1 MEQLG
6 IIQILRAVAA
16 LMVVVSHA
24 QDDAQFRAVQRGM
37 EFHRVFPVRW
47 DAGVDLFFVI
57 SGFIMVHASHKLFA
71 TRGAAWA
78 FLQRRWIRI
87 VPLYWFFTAVQLAAL
102 AYEVLGGRGI
112 FPRLDEIVASLGFF
126 PFARPA
132 DGAPRPISALG
143 WTLNYEMFFYF
154 VFSMFLFL
162 PRLRAVVGVSLALLA
177 ISMVAAFMPTR
188 ATALEFWGDLII
200 FEFAFGMA
208 LALVWRAGWR
218 MPRMASSGLVI
229 VSIGALVLDGWF
241 SPVLAPSAVEVNG
254 WQRLLSAGVPMAML
268 LGGLILMTPML
279 PLRGPLAAFAKK
291 LGNAS
296 FALYL
301 VHPFVITLT
310 GKVYGF
316 LVLKGLGLA
325 SLGLWPMVICE
336 LVLAIPAALLVHEW
350 LELPVTRWLQGR
362 LQSPALLAQSNA
374 ATP

>member
-24 QDDAQFRAVQRGM
+24 QDDAQFQAMQRGM
-37 EFHRVFPVRW
+37 DFHRVFPVRW

-71 TRGAAWA
+71 TPRAGWT
-78 FLQRRWIRI
+78 FLRRRCLRI
-87 VPLYWFFTAVQLAAL
+87 VPLYWFFTALQLAAL
-102 AYEVLGGRGI
+102 AYQVAGGRGT
-112 FPRLDEIVASLGFF
+112 FPHLDEILSSFGFF
-126 PFARPA
+126 PFARPE

-143 WTLNYEMFFYF
+143 WTLNYEMFFYL

-162 PRLRAVVGVSLALLA
+162 PCLRAVAGVVMALSVVAMLAAWL
-177 ISMVAAFMPTR
+177 PTR
-188 ATALEFWGDLII
+188 ATALVFWGDMII

-208 LALVWRAGWR
+208 LAVIWRAGWR
-218 MPRMASSGLVI
+218 MPRFVSFGLVI
-229 VSIGALVLDGWF
+229 VSLGALVLDGWF

-254 WQRLLSAGVPMAML
+254 WQRLLSAGVPMALL
-268 LGGLILMTPML
+268 LGGLILTVPAL
-279 PLRGPLAAFAKK
+279 TLRGPIAAFAKR
-291 LGNAS
+291 LGDAS
-296 FALYL
+296 YALYL

-310 GKVYGF
+310 RKAYG
-316 LVLKGLGLA
+316 LVALKALGLA
-325 SLGLWPMVICE
+325 AFGLWPMVICE

-350 LELPVTRWLQGR
+350 LEVPVTHWLQGR
-362 LQSPALLAQSNA
+362 LQARALLPQGKA